1 MIQCW
6 TCNLWGH
13 FARDCTTKETPQL
26 LCRWCGP
33 GDHEDSKC
41 PKQGV
46 NLLSIETFDEN
57 VLAIMREQARKA
69 KYPNAEEEKER
80 LQKARAEIEKQ
91 MTAEKSQIKDITVSL
106 KRNLAEQGM
115 VK

>member
-6 TCNLWGH
+6 ACNLWGH
-13 FARDCTTKETPQL
+13 FARDCTTKEAPQL

-33 GDHEDSKC
+33 RDHEDSKC

-46 NLLSIETFDEN
+46 NLLSIETCDEK
-57 VLAIMREQARKA
+57 VLVITREQARKA

-80 LQKARAEIEKQ
+80 LQKARTEIKNCDVN
-91 MTAEKSQIKDITVSL
+91 IKI
-106 KRNLAEQGM
+106 
-115 VK
+115 